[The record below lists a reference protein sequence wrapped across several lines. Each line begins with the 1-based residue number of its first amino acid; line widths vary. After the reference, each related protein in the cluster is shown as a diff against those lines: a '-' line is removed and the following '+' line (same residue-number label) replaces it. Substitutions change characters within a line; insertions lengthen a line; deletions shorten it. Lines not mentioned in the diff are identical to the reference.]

1 MIGGAIIGKYHDAD
15 LRYINDPV
23 SQYYVPYPD
32 AITDCE
38 VLKSNDAE
46 LTAQLQYWNIV
57 LRSETNSTAINNV
70 TQIISIQTDKQA
82 QYKAKIAVACAVT
95 PPPGG
100 GGTTDP
106 GKNNSMMWI
115 IAAAAGALILFGGK
129 IFGNKKH
136 ARQ

>member
-15 LRYINDPV
+15 LRYINDPI
-23 SQYYVPYPD
+23 SQYYVAYPD

-38 VLKSNDAE
+38 ALKAGDAE
-46 LTAQLQYWNIV
+46 LTAQIQYWNIV

-70 TQIISIQTDKQA
+70 NQIIAIQTEKQA
-82 QYKAKIAVACAVT
+82 QYQAKIAVACAVA

-100 GGTTDP
+100 GTTTD
-106 GKNNSMMWI
+106 GKNNSMLWI

-136 ARQ
+136 AKQ